1 MFDAKELQV
10 AMIRKGLT
18 YEKIAQLLGVA
29 PSTIYRK
36 IKNDGNFNRDEINR
50 LIEILELEH
59 PEDIFFAKE
68 LA

>member
-1 MFDAKELQV
+1 MFNAKELQV

-18 YEKIAQLLGVA
+18 YEKVAQLLGVA

-50 LIEILELEH
+50 LIEILELKH

-68 LA
+68 LT